1 MARFG
6 SEGSES
12 GAEET
17 ESLNEEKTRDDV
29 GGIEEDAEAPSRG
42 TVAETDDLVAPSRP
56 ARLRDVKNAITALI
70 AGGAD
75 VNARCRLGAFQDG
88 RNETLAAPFRSVCAY
103 RGVAGTAGD
112 ALFLAAVAATSP
124 ETRVETRLA
133 CVDVAARLI
142 ESGAD
147 LEARGTRPGSGYR
160 CGENLAPLAMALAA
174 MEQDACASSG
184 AYASGEEK
192 ESRFFEYALDAV
204 DGNPNATLAAVLLAA
219 KRNALPDSDTEVE
232 DDDEGLYEPA
242 VDIGAVT
249 TFSHVPTAREY
260 RARRLA
266 VGYTGDETAAP
277 ASGPPVWHAACAAAE
292 GAGAPAVAVARK
304 LLKLGADPDAVGS
317 RPGHCLPGTPALA
330 MCVAA
335 LRGRARHPSRRRD
348 QDWWPAS
355 DSGSAAKAKAPGF
368 DADASVRSPSETNA
382 AHVSPA
388 AQRARAAF
396 EAEVVRGLERFLEKN
411 ADREV
416 VVADEGVGENPP
428 TSPVALVLED
438 ERVGFWS
445 RVVGA
450 PFAWSARAEA
460 EAVACSN
467 AIAVAHRDARLAA
480 EKALRES
487 AADLRTYVPIF
498 HADAA
503 ADRSNREA
511 RARADALALT
521 EAFVAAR
528 ADCDAPMKVVSKHAA
543 ELETDDA
550 FPLGIAVG
558 LFSEGFGECAR
569 RAALT
574 LMDQGGANVST
585 RGVCAFPLVA
595 SPLFAATRAIRRN
608 VPESVDLWRRL
619 LEKGADVDG
628 LGRFPEGS
636 ERTPLIELLHTL
648 REGKVFRPGVLSLIQ
663 ELVDLKCD
671 VRAPRPEVYLPTPH
685 AAYAFRE
692 DEDPGAEPGE
702 SSRGSETASDRGSP
716 SSLLSAAAEEAAE
729 AFASESGSS
738 SFSGRKE
745 RNARVRL
752 SAARVDELVRTL
764 SSTYGFDVTREQV
777 RALVGETRE
786 RHAYTVSDSSGS
798 DADEAVTRDEALSQT
813 ESINPGAFFPAW
825 APRIG
830 RCEYAPLFWALE
842 AVCGDGFDE
851 ARLAVEIIAR
861 ALGGDVD
868 APQGTNHH
876 SHVTGSLAAMATA
889 AAIHAAA
896 PLSVPA
902 LAESVSSSAM
912 RRGAT
917 SEEDEGAEVEA
928 PDDGFFSAEKK
939 PETDARDEND
949 AAAVSTTELSKA
961 TSPSP
966 SPSPTR
972 AYAALAA
979 AAAEANA
986 AADLCDARKATLSQ
1000 TPKLP
1005 PPAERSRF
1013 RSRARGVLGASRFE
1027 KATRAAA
1034 REKAREAAAAKMA
1047 AEEAELFARRE
1058 DARARAWR
1066 GVGVR
1071 TKEGY
1076 EDTRV
1081 AGGKA
1086 NANGA
1091 ERVAAA
1097 GDSEEDAPPGTLDAE
1112 FEALHRD
1119 LDQIKKRNAPSV
1131 AGDDVAGDDV
1141 TSSHAPPPGLMG
1153 ALAALL
1159 GLDESTPADTGDAGA
1174 AAAEASARAAR
1185 ETRARMARDRAA
1197 RLDAVH
1203 KTATFFLR
1211 ATKRIDAVC
1220 VNPLLMELGAASLA
1234 PFEYTPLFCALHG
1247 AATARGAEQMAVAN
1261 KLATLCLDRGAN
1273 VSAPGTHAT
1282 VGGVSGDASSSSL
1295 AEKESSR
1302 TRHDFAL
1309 RSYPLMWAVA
1319 AALRGDS
1326 PHARV
1331 DDALA
1336 LTKRVLMAGADPAA
1350 VNFAVAVKRFT
1361 ASPERNDEDVDAGIY
1376 ASKVLHLWDERALL
1390 LEVFD
1395 QTEWQR
1401 VVTLR
1406 LKLQRLLGEA
1416 GARASFRAD
1425 SGMRSVA
1432 KRAAPFVESS
1442 YPREREDE
1450 SSSLERL
1457 KWAEGVRRTRQL
1469 LEHGGVPSQYA
1480 VWVWPTTEREAFPPG
1495 DRLAKEKKRDV
1506 SEKRRAKTDGDADD
1520 SASTSLTA
1528 SEFEYAESHRAP
1540 RPFGPPAR
1548 ACEIEVMPRRAD
1560 LRRPGV
1566 RGAVDVSRIRSEDV
1580 FEDVSFFGSGKGDEE
1595 REDVS
1600 AAAVRSR
1607 ALASRLLWESR
1618 ADGVSERADAARR
1631 ASVLAIRE
1639 LLAGEPEEPPASSD
1653 SSDSEPEPFATASES
1668 SDASEYES
1676 RFAFV
1681 PKAPRRARLP
1691 AGQKKKSRG
1700 VVHAALVF
1708 MGFRKKKLREKK
1720 KAEEE
1725 DDDAR
1730 RTTTTTTTTT
1740 TTRASDASKPPSRI
1754 SASKDRVRVTLAS
1767 AREEALGTVAEALM
1781 RNPNSRQADRFH
1793 GVPSLA
1799 AMAKAETSRRETSR
1813 LSNAF
1818 EHGVRTEL
1826 GEASADPPPPAFG
1839 ALGRYM
1845 RNVER
1850 EEAPDWN
1857 AATRRPMRRLLT

>member
-1 MARFG
+1 
-6 SEGSES
+6 
-12 GAEET
+12 
-17 ESLNEEKTRDDV
+17 
-29 GGIEEDAEAPSRG
+29 
-42 TVAETDDLVAPSRP
+42 
-56 ARLRDVKNAITALI
+56 
-70 AGGAD
+70 
-75 VNARCRLGAFQDG
+75 
-88 RNETLAAPFRSVCAY
+88 
-103 RGVAGTAGD
+103 
-112 ALFLAAVAATSP
+112 
-124 ETRVETRLA
+124 
-133 CVDVAARLI
+133 
-142 ESGAD
+142 
-147 LEARGTRPGSGYR
+147 
-160 CGENLAPLAMALAA
+160 
-174 MEQDACASSG
+174 
-184 AYASGEEK
+184 
-192 ESRFFEYALDAV
+192 
-204 DGNPNATLAAVLLAA
+204 
-219 KRNALPDSDTEVE
+219 
-232 DDDEGLYEPA
+232 
-242 VDIGAVT
+242 
-249 TFSHVPTAREY
+249 
-260 RARRLA
+260 
-266 VGYTGDETAAP
+266 
-277 ASGPPVWHAACAAAE
+277 
-292 GAGAPAVAVARK
+292 
-304 LLKLGADPDAVGS
+304 
-317 RPGHCLPGTPALA
+317 
-330 MCVAA
+330 
-335 LRGRARHPSRRRD
+335 
-348 QDWWPAS
+348 
-355 DSGSAAKAKAPGF
+355 
-368 DADASVRSPSETNA
+368 
-382 AHVSPA
+382 
-388 AQRARAAF
+388 
-396 EAEVVRGLERFLEKN
+396 
-411 ADREV
+411 
-416 VVADEGVGENPP
+416 
-428 TSPVALVLED
+428 
-438 ERVGFWS
+438 
-445 RVVGA
+445 
-450 PFAWSARAEA
+450 
-460 EAVACSN
+460 
-467 AIAVAHRDARLAA
+467 
-480 EKALRES
+480 
-487 AADLRTYVPIF
+487 
-498 HADAA
+498 
-503 ADRSNREA
+503 
-511 RARADALALT
+511 
-521 EAFVAAR
+521 
-528 ADCDAPMKVVSKHAA
+528 
-543 ELETDDA
+543 
-550 FPLGIAVG
+550 
-558 LFSEGFGECAR
+558 
-569 RAALT
+569 
-574 LMDQGGANVST
+574 
-585 RGVCAFPLVA
+585 
-595 SPLFAATRAIRRN
+595 
-608 VPESVDLWRRL
+608 
-619 LEKGADVDG
+619 
-628 LGRFPEGS
+628 
-636 ERTPLIELLHTL
+636 
-648 REGKVFRPGVLSLIQ
+648 
-663 ELVDLKCD
+663 
-671 VRAPRPEVYLPTPH
+671 
-685 AAYAFRE
+685 
-692 DEDPGAEPGE
+692 
-702 SSRGSETASDRGSP
+702 
-716 SSLLSAAAEEAAE
+716 
-729 AFASESGSS
+729 
-738 SFSGRKE
+738 
-745 RNARVRL
+745 
-752 SAARVDELVRTL
+752 
-764 SSTYGFDVTREQV
+764 
-777 RALVGETRE
+777 
-786 RHAYTVSDSSGS
+786 
-798 DADEAVTRDEALSQT
+798 
-813 ESINPGAFFPAW
+813 
-825 APRIG
+825 
-830 RCEYAPLFWALE
+830 
-842 AVCGDGFDE
+842 VCGDGFDE
-851 ARLAVEIIAR
+851 ARLAVELIAR

-928 PDDGFFSAEKK
+928 ENKARITPDDGSAE
-939 PETDARDEND
+939 PETHARDAEP
-949 AAAVSTTELSKA
+949 AAVSTTELSKA
-961 TSPSP
+961 TSP

-986 AADLCDARKATLSQ
+986 KADLCDARKATLSQ
-1000 TPKLP
+1000 TSKLP

-1013 RSRARGVLGASRFE
+1013 RSRFRGVLGASRFE
-1027 KATRAAA
+1027 KATRLAA

-1047 AEEAELFARRE
+1047 ADEAEAFARRE

-1097 GDSEEDAPPGTLDAE
+1097 ADSEEDAPPGTLDAE
-1112 FEALHRD
+1112 SEALHRD

-1141 TSSHAPPPGLMG
+1141 ASSPAPPPGLMG

-1174 AAAEASARAAR
+1174 AAAEESARAAR

-1197 RLDAVH
+1197 RLAAVH

-1261 KLATLCLDRGAN
+1261 ELATLCLDRGAN
-1273 VSAPGTHAT
+1273 VSAPGAHAT
-1282 VGGVSGDASSSSL
+1282 VGGVLGDASSSSL

-1302 TRHDFAL
+1302 TRHDSAL

-1361 ASPERNDEDVDAGIY
+1361 ASPERNDDDVDAGIY

-1406 LKLQRLLGEA
+1406 LKLCRLLGEA

-1442 YPREREDE
+1442 YPREWEDE

-1495 DRLAKEKKRDV
+1495 DRLAKKRDV
-1506 SEKRRAKTDGDADD
+1506 SEKRRAKMDGDADD
-1520 SASTSLTA
+1520 SASTSLSA
-1528 SEFEYAESHRAP
+1528 SEFEYAEAHRAP
-1540 RPFGPPAR
+1540 RPFGAPAR

-1566 RGAVDVSRIRSEDV
+1566 RGVVDVSRVRSEDV
-1580 FEDVSFFGSGKGDEE
+1580 FEDVSFFGAGKGDEE

-1730 RTTTTTTTTT
+1730 RTTTTTTTT
-1740 TTRASDASKPPSRI
+1740 RASDASKPPSRI

-1813 LSNAF
+1813 LSNTF

-1845 RNVER
+1845 RAVER

>member
-1 MARFG
+1 M
-6 SEGSES
+6 
-12 GAEET
+12 
-17 ESLNEEKTRDDV
+17 
-29 GGIEEDAEAPSRG
+29 
-42 TVAETDDLVAPSRP
+42 
-56 ARLRDVKNAITALI
+56 
-70 AGGAD
+70 
-75 VNARCRLGAFQDG
+75 
-88 RNETLAAPFRSVCAY
+88 
-103 RGVAGTAGD
+103 
-112 ALFLAAVAATSP
+112 
-124 ETRVETRLA
+124 
-133 CVDVAARLI
+133 
-142 ESGAD
+142 
-147 LEARGTRPGSGYR
+147 
-160 CGENLAPLAMALAA
+160 
-174 MEQDACASSG
+174 
-184 AYASGEEK
+184 
-192 ESRFFEYALDAV
+192 
-204 DGNPNATLAAVLLAA
+204 
-219 KRNALPDSDTEVE
+219 
-232 DDDEGLYEPA
+232 
-242 VDIGAVT
+242 
-249 TFSHVPTAREY
+249 
-260 RARRLA
+260 
-266 VGYTGDETAAP
+266 
-277 ASGPPVWHAACAAAE
+277 
-292 GAGAPAVAVARK
+292 
-304 LLKLGADPDAVGS
+304 
-317 RPGHCLPGTPALA
+317 
-330 MCVAA
+330 
-335 LRGRARHPSRRRD
+335 
-348 QDWWPAS
+348 
-355 DSGSAAKAKAPGF
+355 
-368 DADASVRSPSETNA
+368 
-382 AHVSPA
+382 
-388 AQRARAAF
+388 
-396 EAEVVRGLERFLEKN
+396 
-411 ADREV
+411 
-416 VVADEGVGENPP
+416 
-428 TSPVALVLED
+428 
-438 ERVGFWS
+438 
-445 RVVGA
+445 
-450 PFAWSARAEA
+450 
-460 EAVACSN
+460 
-467 AIAVAHRDARLAA
+467 
-480 EKALRES
+480 
-487 AADLRTYVPIF
+487 
-498 HADAA
+498 
-503 ADRSNREA
+503 
-511 RARADALALT
+511 
-521 EAFVAAR
+521 
-528 ADCDAPMKVVSKHAA
+528 
-543 ELETDDA
+543 
-550 FPLGIAVG
+550 
-558 LFSEGFGECAR
+558 
-569 RAALT
+569 
-574 LMDQGGANVST
+574 
-585 RGVCAFPLVA
+585 
-595 SPLFAATRAIRRN
+595 
-608 VPESVDLWRRL
+608 
-619 LEKGADVDG
+619 
-628 LGRFPEGS
+628 
-636 ERTPLIELLHTL
+636 
-648 REGKVFRPGVLSLIQ
+648 FRPGVLSLIQ

-738 SFSGRKE
+738 SLSGRKE
-745 RNARVRL
+745 KNARVRL

-917 SEEDEGAEVEA
+917 SEEDEGSEVEA
-928 PDDGFFSAEKK
+928 PDDGFFSAEKN
-939 PETDARDEND
+939 PETDARDENA

-961 TSPSP
+961 TSP

-1112 FEALHRD
+1112 SEALHRD

-1141 TSSHAPPPGLMG
+1141 ISSPAPPPGLMG

-1220 VNPLLMELGAASLA
+1220 VNPLLLELGAASLA

-1261 KLATLCLDRGAN
+1261 ELATLCLDRGAN
-1273 VSAPGTHAT
+1273 VSAPGAHAT

-1302 TRHDFAL
+1302 TRHDSAL

-1319 AALRGDS
+1319 AVLRGDS

-1350 VNFAVAVKRFT
+1350 VNFAVAGERFT

-1528 SEFEYAESHRAP
+1528 SKFEYAEAHRAP

-1566 RGAVDVSRIRSEDV
+1566 RGAVDVSRVRSEDV
-1580 FEDVSFFGSGKGDEE
+1580 FEDVSFFGARTGDEE

-1725 DDDAR
+1725 EDQKTAR
-1730 RTTTTTTTTT
+1730 RTTPPTTTKTTTL
-1740 TTRASDASKPPSRI
+1740 ASDAFASKPPSRI

-1799 AMAKAETSRRETSR
+1799 AMAKAETSRRATSR
-1813 LSNAF
+1813 LSKKNTFTF

-1850 EEAPDWN
+1850 EEAPD
-1857 AATRRPMRRLLT
+1857 

>member
-1 MARFG
+1 
-6 SEGSES
+6 
-12 GAEET
+12 
-17 ESLNEEKTRDDV
+17 V
-29 GGIEEDAEAPSRG
+29 
-42 TVAETDDLVAPSRP
+42 VA
-56 ARLRDVKNAITALI
+56 NA
-70 AGGAD
+70 
-75 VNARCRLGAFQDG
+75 
-88 RNETLAAPFRSVCAY
+88 AAHR
-103 RGVAGTAGD
+103 
-112 ALFLAAVAATSP
+112 
-124 ETRVETRLA
+124 
-133 CVDVAARLI
+133 
-142 ESGAD
+142 
-147 LEARGTRPGSGYR
+147 
-160 CGENLAPLAMALAA
+160 
-174 MEQDACASSG
+174 
-184 AYASGEEK
+184 
-192 ESRFFEYALDAV
+192 
-204 DGNPNATLAAVLLAA
+204 
-219 KRNALPDSDTEVE
+219 
-232 DDDEGLYEPA
+232 
-242 VDIGAVT
+242 
-249 TFSHVPTAREY
+249 
-260 RARRLA
+260 
-266 VGYTGDETAAP
+266 TAA
-277 ASGPPVWHAACAAAE
+277 S
-292 GAGAPAVAVARK
+292 
-304 LLKLGADPDAVGS
+304 
-317 RPGHCLPGTPALA
+317 
-330 MCVAA
+330 
-335 LRGRARHPSRRRD
+335 
-348 QDWWPAS
+348 
-355 DSGSAAKAKAPGF
+355 
-368 DADASVRSPSETNA
+368 
-382 AHVSPA
+382 
-388 AQRARAAF
+388 
-396 EAEVVRGLERFLEKN
+396 
-411 ADREV
+411 
-416 VVADEGVGENPP
+416 
-428 TSPVALVLED
+428 
-438 ERVGFWS
+438 
-445 RVVGA
+445 
-450 PFAWSARAEA
+450 
-460 EAVACSN
+460 
-467 AIAVAHRDARLAA
+467 
-480 EKALRES
+480 
-487 AADLRTYVPIF
+487 
-498 HADAA
+498 
-503 ADRSNREA
+503 
-511 RARADALALT
+511 
-521 EAFVAAR
+521 
-528 ADCDAPMKVVSKHAA
+528 
-543 ELETDDA
+543 
-550 FPLGIAVG
+550 
-558 LFSEGFGECAR
+558 
-569 RAALT
+569 
-574 LMDQGGANVST
+574 
-585 RGVCAFPLVA
+585 
-595 SPLFAATRAIRRN
+595 
-608 VPESVDLWRRL
+608 
-619 LEKGADVDG
+619 
-628 LGRFPEGS
+628 
-636 ERTPLIELLHTL
+636 
-648 REGKVFRPGVLSLIQ
+648 
-663 ELVDLKCD
+663 
-671 VRAPRPEVYLPTPH
+671 
-685 AAYAFRE
+685 
-692 DEDPGAEPGE
+692 
-702 SSRGSETASDRGSP
+702 
-716 SSLLSAAAEEAAE
+716 
-729 AFASESGSS
+729 AFASETG
-738 SFSGRKE
+738 E
-745 RNARVRL
+745 DADADPTRVRL

-786 RHAYTVSDSSGS
+786 RHAYTVSNSSSGS
-798 DADEAVTRDEALSQT
+798 DADEAVTRDSEALSQT
-813 ESINPGAFFPAW
+813 ESDKELGPGAFFPAW
-825 APRIG
+825 TPRVG

-851 ARLAVEIIAR
+851 ARLAVELIAR

-912 RRGAT
+912 RRGAK

-928 PDDGFFSAEKK
+928 PDDGFFSAV
-939 PETDARDEND
+939 PETDARDD

-961 TSPSP
+961 TSP

-986 AADLCDARKATLSQ
+986 KADLCDARKATLSQ
-1000 TPKLP
+1000 TSKLP

-1013 RSRARGVLGASRFE
+1013 RSRFRGVLGASRFE
-1027 KATRAAA
+1027 KATRLAA

-1047 AEEAELFARRE
+1047 ADEAEAFARRE

-1097 GDSEEDAPPGTLDAE
+1097 ADSEEDAPPGTLDAE
-1112 FEALHRD
+1112 SEALHRD
-1119 LDQIKKRNAPSV
+1119 LDEIKKRNTPSV

-1141 TSSHAPPPGLMG
+1141 ASSPAPPPGLMG

-1174 AAAEASARAAR
+1174 AAAEESARAAR

-1197 RLDAVH
+1197 RLAAVH

-1261 KLATLCLDRGAN
+1261 ELATLCLDRGAN
-1273 VSAPGTHAT
+1273 VSAPGAHAT
-1282 VGGVSGDASSSSL
+1282 VGGVLGDASSSSL

-1302 TRHDFAL
+1302 TRHDSAL

-1361 ASPERNDEDVDAGIY
+1361 ASPERNDDDVDAGIY

-1406 LKLQRLLGEA
+1406 LKLCRLLGEA

-1442 YPREREDE
+1442 YPREWEDE

-1495 DRLAKEKKRDV
+1495 DRLGDA
-1506 SEKRRAKTDGDADD
+1506 RRRRQTKNARNASFERKDGDAVGGRAE
-1520 SASTSLTA
+1520 SNSA
-1528 SEFEYAESHRAP
+1528 SEFEYAEAHRAP
-1540 RPFGPPAR
+1540 RPFGAPAR

-1566 RGAVDVSRIRSEDV
+1566 RGVVDVSRVRSEDV
-1580 FEDVSFFGSGKGDEE
+1580 FEDVSFFGAGKGDEE

-1730 RTTTTTTTTT
+1730 RTTTTTTTT
-1740 TTRASDASKPPSRI
+1740 RASDASKPPSRI

-1813 LSNAF
+1813 LSNTF

-1845 RNVER
+1845 RAVER